1 MRFLFPVRAF
11 AHMFRFV
18 RRQVADTGHA
28 EAVRTIHNSLY
39 QQARVLNAVTCY
51 PLEAEVVKTVEESV
65 IAMRHAAYRVQML
78 ERELAGANASRR
90 PPRSPSPAQPGVAAS
105 I

>member
-1 MRFLFPVRAF
+1 MRFSSPFRAF
-11 AHMFRFV
+11 SGLFRFV
-18 RRQVADTGHA
+18 RRQVVDTGRA
-28 EAVRTIHNSLY
+28 EAVRTIHNALY

-78 ERELAGANASRR
+78 ERELLGATASRR
-90 PPRSPSPAQPGVAAS
+90 SPSEASSGVAANF
-105 I
+105 